1 MSKKYPE
8 FDENDQKTKDRLAFL
23 ADLNAQTADRMTSWA
38 DLYAAMKDKAF
49 DYMQNPSK
57 ENADFAVLVLLCFV
71 LSLEELPEESDSV
84 NICRKLNE
92 IMVMHPEKTGAA
104 VFVGAEADA
113 MRAAQQEIMRKMLM
127 SALPIDL
134 VTDGDEGETIIR
146 TVH

>member
-23 ADLNAQTADRMTSWA
+23 ADLNAQTADKMTSWA

-71 LSLEELPEESDSV
+71 LALEELPEEGDSM

-92 IMVMHPEKTGAA
+92 IMIMHPEKTGAA
-104 VFVGAEADA
+104 VFVGKEADA
-113 MRAAQQEIMRKMLM
+113 MRAVQQEIMRKMLM
-127 SALPIDL
+127 PALPVEL
-134 VTDGDEGETIIR
+134 AMAMGEEEPVTR